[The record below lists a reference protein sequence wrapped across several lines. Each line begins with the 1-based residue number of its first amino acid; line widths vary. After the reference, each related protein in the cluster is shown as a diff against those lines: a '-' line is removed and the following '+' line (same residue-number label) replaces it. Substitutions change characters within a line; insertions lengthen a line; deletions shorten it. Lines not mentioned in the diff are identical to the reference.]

1 MRLVRKDKVQGDVI
15 ERSIEAALNHLAT
28 NWGSIR
34 KPGSDASW
42 TRAVKNRIGALGRRH
57 RYAVYAAGSRYSR
70 LGEWL
75 FDLIWLKMGD
85 ETVLDFP
92 LALECEWSPG
102 KETLWDFQKLLVSRA
117 RHRVLVMYARNE
129 KTADRTIEDLIGE
142 VRKFKQTRGGDRYMF
157 ACYLG
162 DRDRFHCHVHV
173 A

>member
-1 MRLVRKDKVQGDVI
+1 MGFRGDVI
-15 ERSIEAALNHLAT
+15 ERSIEAALDHLAT
-28 NWGSIR
+28 NWRSIR

-42 TRAVKNRIGALGRRH
+42 TRAVKNRIGALGRKH
-57 RYAVYAAGSRYSR
+57 RYTVYAAGSRYSR

-75 FDLIWLKMGD
+75 FDLIWLKARD

-92 LALECEWSPG
+92 LALECEWNPG

-117 RHRVLVMYARNE
+117 RHKVLVNWAPNE
-129 KTADRTIEDLIGE
+129 RSANRAIDDLIAD
-142 VRKFKQTRGGDRYMF
+142 VSKFKQTRRGDRYMF

-162 DRDRFHCHVHV
+162 DSDCFHCRVHV